1 MRQGHRLNPELIHY
15 LLNYIYMLNTE
26 KHWIAVYTRPRWEKQ
41 VAKTLTSKK
50 IENYCPLNKVIRQWS
65 DRKKIV
71 YEPLITSYVF
81 IKASADEYPTIKQMD
96 GVLNLVYWLGKPA
109 IIKPKEIESLKA
121 FLDDCYNVRVE
132 KMDVN
137 VNDDVKII
145 HGPLM
150 SREGKVVEVQYNHV
164 KIMLPSL
171 GYSLIAQVAKSH
183 IEKVK
188 IIPVDTPVNDLYPRL
203 SPL

>member
-1 MRQGHRLNPELIHY
+1 
-15 LLNYIYMLNTE
+15 MLNTE
-26 KHWIAVYTRPRWEKQ
+26 KHWVAVYTRPRWEKQ

-50 IENYCPLNKVIRQWS
+50 IENYCPLNKVVRQWS

-81 IKASADEYPTIKQMD
+81 IKANVDEYPAIRQVD

-109 IIKPKEIESLKA
+109 IIKPKEIESLKS

-132 KMDVN
+132 KIDVN